1 MFDRTR
7 RSWRLTV
14 EAWNILR
21 QDRELLMFPF
31 LSGVCTLLALASFL
45 IPIFLLVPWSQ
56 ITGSTGGP
64 GGRVAGEFDPG
75 VWHYL
80 LTFLFYLVT
89 YFIVVFFNS
98 GLVACARIRFTGGNP
113 TVRDGFAFSIANVGR
128 IFQWAVL
135 SATVG
140 TVLRTIEE
148 RVGWLGR
155 LIVGLIGVAW
165 SLGTAFVLPVLVY
178 EGVGPVEAVKR
189 SAQVFR
195 KTWGETVIANMGL
208 HASFS
213 LLALAGMMVAIV
225 GTLLGSLLMA
235 ANGLLG
241 VSLIAGVW
249 VACLIY
255 CLALT
260 IVQTALQ
267 GLFLTA
273 CYQYATTG
281 EVPAGFTPEHIA
293 QAWRPKRK

>member
-1 MFDRTR
+1 MFDSTR

-14 EAWNILR
+14 EAWNVLR

-31 LSGVCTLLALASFL
+31 LSGLCTLLVLASFL
-45 IPIFLLVPWSQ
+45 IPIFLLVPWQ
-56 ITGSTGGP
+56 QMVGTTGGA
-64 GGRVAGEFDPG
+64 GRERFDPG

-98 GLVACARIRFTGGNP
+98 ALVACARIRFAGGDP
-113 TVRDGFAFSIANVGR
+113 TLRDGFAFSLANIGR

-140 TVLRTIEE
+140 TVLRAIEE

-155 LIVGLIGVAW
+155 YIVGLIGIAW
-165 SLGTAFVLPVLVY
+165 SLATTFALPVLVY

-195 KTWGETVIANMGL
+195 KTWGETVIGYMGMN
-208 HASFS
+208 AAFS
-213 LLALAGMMVAIV
+213 LMFLAGLMVAIV
-225 GTLLGSLLMA
+225 GSVLAVFLTTV
-235 ANGLLG
+235 NGLLG
-241 VSLIAGVW
+241 GVLV
-249 VACLIY
+249 VAVLVAAVLFWLV
-255 CLALT
+255 LA
-260 IVQTALQ
+260 IVQAALQ
-267 GLFLTA
+267 GLFMTA

-281 EVPAGFTPEHIA
+281 EVPPGFSAEHVV
-293 QAWRPKRK
+293 QAWRPKRR